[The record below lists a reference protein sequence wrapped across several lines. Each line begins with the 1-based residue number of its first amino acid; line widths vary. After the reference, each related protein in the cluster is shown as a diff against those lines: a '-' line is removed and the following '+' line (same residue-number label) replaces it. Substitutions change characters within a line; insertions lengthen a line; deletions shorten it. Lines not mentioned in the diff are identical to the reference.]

1 MLERRVVDGI
11 AKQIHRQF
19 PELAG
24 REPSVR
30 AQASAKRAGGATYL
44 LTFRGRASTSEPR
57 LARTV
62 RVVAD
67 ERGNVL
73 KVTTSR

>member
-1 MLERRVVDGI
+1 MDNQIVKAI
-11 AKQIHRQF
+11 AQQIHRQF

-24 REPSVR
+24 EQPSVR
-30 AQASAKRAGGATYL
+30 AQANAKSAGGATYL
-44 LTFRGRASTSEPR
+44 LTFKGRPASSGPS

-67 ERGNVL
+67 ARGKVL

>member
-1 MLERRVVDGI
+1 MDTETIKTITR
-11 AKQIHRQF
+11 QIHRQF

-24 REPSVR
+24 EQPVVR
-30 AQASAKRAGGATYL
+30 TQASAKSAGNATYL
-44 LTFRGRASTSEPR
+44 LTFKVRAASSGPN

-67 ERGNVL
+67 ERGKVL

>member
-1 MLERRVVDGI
+1 MDSQTVKAI
-11 AKQIHRQF
+11 SKQIHRQF

-24 REPSVR
+24 EEPSVR
-30 AQASAKRAGGATYL
+30 AQANAKSAGGETYL
-44 LTFRGRASTSEPR
+44 LTYKGRAAANGPSLS
-57 LARTV
+57 RTV

-67 ERGNVL
+67 GRGKVL

>member
-1 MLERRVVDGI
+1 MLERRVVDAI
-11 AKQIHRQF
+11 SKQIHRQF
-19 PELAG
+19 PELADG
-24 REPSVR
+24 EPRVR
-30 AQASAKRAGGATYL
+30 AQASAKSASGATYL

-57 LARTV
+57 LSRTV

-67 ERGNVL
+67 ERGKIL

>member
-1 MLERRVVDGI
+1 MDNQTIKTI
-11 AKQIHRQF
+11 AQQIHRQF

-24 REPSVR
+24 EQPTVR
-30 AQASAKRAGGATYL
+30 TQASAKSAGGATYL
-44 LTFRGRASTSEPR
+44 LTFKGRAAGNGPN

-67 ERGNVL
+67 GRGKVL

>member
-1 MLERRVVDGI
+1 MLDRRVVDSI

-24 REPSVR
+24 GEPSVR
-30 AQASAKRAGGATYL
+30 AQAGAKSPGGATYL
-44 LTFRGRASTSEPR
+44 LTFRGRASSSEPR
-57 LARTV
+57 LSRTV

-67 ERGNVL
+67 ERGKVL

>member
-1 MLERRVVDGI
+1 MNTRVVNSI
-11 AKQIHRQF
+11 TQQIHHQF
-19 PELAG
+19 PEVAG
-24 REPSVR
+24 QKPSVR
-30 AQASAKRAGGATYL
+30 TQVGAKGNGSSATYL
-44 LTFRGRASTSEPR
+44 LTFRGHSSGPGRQ

-67 ERGNVL
+67 ERGTIL

>member
-1 MLERRVVDGI
+1 MDNRVVNSI
-11 AKQIHRQF
+11 AQQIHHQF
-19 PELAG
+19 PEVAG
-24 REPSVR
+24 QRPNVR
-30 AQASAKRAGGATYL
+30 AQAAAKGNSGATYL
-44 LTFRGRASTSEPR
+44 LTFRGRSSGTGPQ

-67 ERGNVL
+67 ERGTIL

>member
-1 MLERRVVDGI
+1 MDNQTVKAISR
-11 AKQIHRQF
+11 QIHRQF

-24 REPSVR
+24 EEPVVR
-30 AQASAKRAGGATYL
+30 TQASAKSAGGATYL
-44 LTFRGRASTSEPR
+44 LTFKGRIASSGPN

-67 ERGNVL
+67 ERGKVL

>member
-1 MLERRVVDGI
+1 MDNQTVKAISR
-11 AKQIHRQF
+11 QIHRQF

-24 REPSVR
+24 EEPSVR
-30 AQASAKRAGGATYL
+30 AQAGAKSAGGATYL
-44 LTFRGRASTSEPR
+44 LTYKGRAAASGPN

-67 ERGNVL
+67 ASGKVL

>member
-1 MLERRVVDGI
+1 MDTQTVKAI
-11 AKQIHRQF
+11 AQQIHRQF

-24 REPSVR
+24 EQPVVR
-30 AQASAKRAGGATYL
+30 TQAGAKSAGGATYL
-44 LTFRGRASTSEPR
+44 LTFKGRAASSGPN

-67 ERGNVL
+67 ERGKVL